1 MRYAVVLFAVWLAA
15 CSTTPGTDVLAQNNE
30 PVERCEDTNCFNQL
44 AVRDFEVVDP
54 TTLVL
59 YVGSQRCPFKVG
71 FQGVFCDL
79 TFLPGNTIE
88 FDMADAQRA
97 RRAVQPTGRMTD
109 LRICSFDRNVGIAD
123 DPFSRAGG
131 GVENDPTR
139 LPCEIQDVEALT
151 DDELIELYVENR
163 MAAPPP
169 PFGTGQVS
177 APEAED
183 AAEEG
188 GEASGEESVLP
199 DADEADE
206 AGTDQPTVSIPS
218 L

>member
-1 MRYAVVLFAVWLAA
+1 MRYVVVLCPLWLAA
-15 CSTTPGTDVLAQNNE
+15 CSTTPSAEQLALNNE
-30 PVERCEDTNCFNQL
+30 PAERCESTDCFNQL
-44 AVRDFEVVDP
+44 AVRDFEVVDS

-59 YVGSQRCPFKVG
+59 YVGSQRCPFRVE

-88 FDMADAQRA
+88 FALADPQNI
-97 RRAVQPTGRMTD
+97 RRVTQPTGRMTD
-109 LRICSFDRNVGIAD
+109 TRICSFDRNVGIAD

-131 GVENDPTR
+131 FETIPGQ
-139 LPCEIQDVEALT
+139 LPCEIQEVESLT

-163 MAAPPP
+163 MVAPPP
-169 PFGTGQVS
+169 PFGNGQIT

-183 AAEEG
+183 AEEEG
-188 GEASGEESVLP
+188 AEGSVEESVLP
-199 DADEADE
+199 DGDEGAAE
-206 AGTDQPTVSIPS
+206 QPTAAVQP

>member
-1 MRYAVVLFAVWLAA
+1 MRSAVVLCALWLAA
-15 CSTTPGTDVLAQNNE
+15 CSTTPSADQLALNTE
-30 PVERCEDTNCFNQL
+30 PAERCEVTDCFNQL
-44 AVRDFEVVDP
+44 AVRDFEVVDS

-59 YVGSQRCPFKVG
+59 YVGSQRCPFRVE

-88 FDMADAQRA
+88 FAISDPQNI
-97 RRAVQPTGRMTD
+97 RRVTQPTGRMTD
-109 LRICSFDRNVGIAD
+109 TRICSFDRNVGIAD

-131 GVENDPTR
+131 FEPIPGQ
-139 LPCEIQDVEALT
+139 LPCEIQEVESLT

-169 PFGTGQVS
+169 PFGNGQIS

-183 AAEEG
+183 AVEEG
-188 GEASGEESVLP
+188 TETSEEGAAMP
-199 DADEADE
+199 DGDDAATE
-206 AGTDQPTVSIPS
+206 QPTAAIQSR
-218 L
+218 